1 MMKKIQ
7 HGERFSCG
15 DVVQWV
21 SASGNPY
28 IGEVETIK
36 EGIDSRGDLL
46 TVRLFN
52 GKGYRNAYDNG
63 NDIEV
68 LEKAEYV

>member
-7 HGERFSCG
+7 HGDRFSCG

-28 IGEVETIK
+28 IGEVESIK
-36 EGIDSRGDLL
+36 EGLDSRGDLL
-46 TVRLFN
+46 SVRLFN
-52 GKGYRNAYDNG
+52 GKGYRNAYDNE
-63 NDIEV
+63 NDIET
-68 LEKAEYV
+68 LERVA

>member
-1 MMKKIQ
+1 MKKIQ

-28 IGEVETIK
+28 IGEVESIK
-36 EGIDSRGDLL
+36 EGLDSRGDLL
-46 TVRLFN
+46 GVRLFS
-52 GKGYRNAYDNG
+52 GKGYRNAYDNE
-63 NDIEV
+63 NEIEL
-68 LEKAEYV
+68 LERVA

>member
-28 IGEVETIK
+28 IGEVESIK
-36 EGIDSRGDLL
+36 EGLDSRGDLL
-46 TVRLFN
+46 GVRLFS
-52 GKGYRNAYDNG
+52 GKGYRNAYDNE
-63 NDIEV
+63 NEIEL
-68 LEKAEYV
+68 LERVA

>member
-15 DVVQWV
+15 DVIQWV

-28 IGEVETIK
+28 IGEVESIK

-46 TVRLFN
+46 GVRLFS
-52 GKGYRNAYDNG
+52 GKGYRNAYDNE
-63 NDIEV
+63 NEIEL
-68 LEKAEYV
+68 LERVA